1 MENSRFLPRFCN
13 KRTIFL
19 EPLQFDKAK
28 MLKEIHE
35 LKKSLKKCQRSKKK
49 YKEEVKFLRKKKREM
64 KDVERNMSPLA
75 REFFC
80 NEIFNSTRLSKA
92 MIFTRRLKI
101 FLLSTVS
108 TSLSHRQL
116 FRRFLI
122 NHVSKIG
129 SLPGHLHM
137 SINS

>member
-1 MENSRFLPRFCN
+1 
-13 KRTIFL
+13 
-19 EPLQFDKAK
+19 

-108 TSLSHRQL
+108 THKEPITPTTFSTFSHQPR
-116 FRRFLI
+116 
-122 NHVSKIG
+122 
-129 SLPGHLHM
+129 
-137 SINS
+137 

>member
-1 MENSRFLPRFCN
+1 MENSRFLQRFCN

-108 TSLSHRQL
+108 THKEPITPTTFSTFSHQPR
-116 FRRFLI
+116 
-122 NHVSKIG
+122 
-129 SLPGHLHM
+129 
-137 SINS
+137 